1 MKVSRPISLTV
12 LTMIVIFPEAAM
24 AHLVTS
30 GLGPFYDGALHLAL
44 SPADL
49 LGLVAVTLL
58 AGLSG
63 RKAARWAVIVL
74 PLAWFVGGI
83 VGSVFPAATE
93 PSWMSIIAFLIVG
106 VFVAIDFTLPS
117 MTVASL
123 AGAFGVLSGLQNGS
137 ALAAVGAGLSALAGV
152 VVAVLITALL
162 ISALVVSMRA
172 DWPRIVLRVAG
183 SWIAAV
189 GMLMFGWMLKA
200 AV

>member
-1 MKVSRPISLTV
+1 LKVSRPISLTV

-83 VGSVFPAATE
+83 VGSVFPAAAE
-93 PSWMSIIAFLIVG
+93 LSWMSIIAFLIVG
-106 VFVAIDFTLPS
+106 VLVAIDFTLPS

-137 ALAAVGAGLSALAGV
+137 ALAAVGAGLSALPGV

>member
-83 VGSVFPAATE
+83 VGSVFPAAAE
-93 PSWMSIIAFLIVG
+93 LSWMSIIAFLIVG
-106 VFVAIDFTLPS
+106 VLVAIDFTLPS

-152 VVAVLITALL
+152 VVAVLITTLL